1 MFEFDKK
8 KSASNKRKHGIDFK
22 TAIKLWEDPDRI
34 TIPARWVDEPRFILI
49 AKLENA
55 YWSVIYTERKSVIRI
70 ISVRRSR
77 ENEKEIYK
85 SF

>member
-1 MFEFDKK
+1 MFKFVKK

-22 TAIKLWEDPDRI
+22 TAIKLWEDADRI
-34 TIPARWVDEPRFILI
+34 IIPARWGDEARFILI
-49 AKLENA
+49 AKLDNDF
-55 YWSVIYTERKSVIRI
+55 WSAIYTERKSVIRI

-77 ENEKEIYK
+77 ENEKEIYQ